1 MLLTYTPQ
9 GTALFYFKSYVK
21 GFLEKKKKKNILKI
35 N

>member
-21 GFLEKKKKKNILKI
+21 GFLEKKKKNILKI